1 MERKTT
7 EQLIATLKREAEEII
22 DKAIQENRDLTA
34 EELEEVTKKENGIK
48 ALRDQSEDVKEEE
61 PKDKEKEEEKENTD
75 STEEE
80 EPKDDDDAKEE
91 EEPEV
96 EDEEEDNKRSNINI
110 NTMKEERN
118 FSLVKAIRAIANNQ
132 QMDDF
137 TAAVI
142 AEGKEENRKAG
153 ISSQGQIQLPSTRA
167 TVTVASEGEDVV
179 VTDLLDILTP
189 LRAKN
194 VMAQAG
200 AKIMGN
206 LVGNVQ
212 VPIMTASNVTWEG
225 EISDAK
231 DGAPSFSHITLTPHR
246 LTAYID
252 ISKQMLVQDSLDV
265 ENTIRQDLIA
275 AINSKLE
282 STILGDGDGKE
293 GGAVVIAP
301 EGMFNVLTPT
311 TVSDF
316 AGICDVEADIEDA
329 NVLGEC
335 KYVMSNKCKAALR
348 GMIKGTNATG
358 MVYENGSVDGTEALN
373 TSNVASTNYIYGDW
387 SNLAIGSWGGIDLTV
402 DPYTRAAAGQVRL
415 VVNAF
420 FDAKVLRE
428 EAFAAGTVD
437 VD

>member
-1 MERKTT
+1 MNKEERIL
-7 EQLIATLKREAEEII
+7 QLKKEAEAII
-22 DKAIQENRDLTA
+22 DKAIQESRDLTA
-34 EELEEVTKKENGIK
+34 EEMENVTKLEDEINELRAKE
-48 ALRDQSEDVKEEE
+48 DEVEEE
-61 PKDKEKEEEKENTD
+61 PKQEEQEEPQSEEEP
-75 STEEE
+75 EEE
-80 EPKDDDDAKEE
+80 EPKEEE
-91 EEPEV
+91 EEPE
-96 EDEEEDNKRSNINI
+96 EDPKDEEDKRQNHNINI
-110 NTMKEERN
+110 MKEERN

-132 QMDDF
+132 QMDEF
-137 TAAVI
+137 TASVI
-142 AEGKEENRKAG
+142 NAGKEENRKAG
-153 ISSQGQIQLPSTRA
+153 ISSQGQIQLPSTRS

-194 VMAQAG
+194 VLAQAG

-212 VPIMTASNVTWEG
+212 VPVMTASNVTWEG
-225 EISDAK
+225 EIADAK
-231 DGAPSFSHITLTPHR
+231 DGAPSFSHVTLTPHR

-293 GGAVVIAP
+293 GGAVVVAP
-301 EGMFNVLTPT
+301 EGMFHILTPA
-311 TVSDF
+311 TVTNF
-316 AGICDVEADIEDA
+316 AELCEAESDIEDA

-335 KYVMSNKCKAALR
+335 KYVMSNKAKAALR

-358 MVYENGSVDGTEALN
+358 MVYENGSVDGTPAYN
-373 TSNVASTNYIYGDW
+373 TSHVEDTNFIYGDW
-387 SNLAIGSWGGIDLTV
+387 NNLAIGSWGGIDLTV
-402 DPYTRAAAGQVRL
+402 DPYSRAAAGQVRL
-415 VVNAF
+415 VINAF

-428 EAFAAGTVD
+428 EAFVAGTISNG
-437 VD
+437 

>member
-1 MERKTT
+1 MNNKEERIL
-7 EQLIATLKREAEEII
+7 QLKQDAEAII
-22 DKAIQENRDLTA
+22 DKAIQEQRDLTD
-34 EELEEVTKKENGIK
+34 EELDNVTNLEETIKQLREQSEEVEDEEPKEEEP
-48 ALRDQSEDVKEEE
+48 QSEEKPKEEE
-61 PKDKEKEEEKENTD
+61 PK
-75 STEEE
+75 EE
-80 EPKDDDDAKEE
+80 EPK
-91 EEPEV
+91 V
-96 EDEEEDNKRSNINI
+96 EDEEDNNERSF
-110 NTMKEERN
+110 NTSMKKEERN

-231 DGAPSFSHITLTPHR
+231 DGAPTFSHITLTPHR

-282 STILGDGDGKE
+282 STILGNGDGKE

-301 EGMFNVLTPT
+301 EGMFHILTQT

-335 KYVMSNKCKAALR
+335 KYVMSNKAKAALR

-358 MVYENGSVDGTEALN
+358 MVYENGSVDGTQALN

>member
-1 MERKTT
+1 MNKEERIL
-7 EQLIATLKREAEEII
+7 QLKQDAEAII
-22 DKAIQENRDLTA
+22 DAAIQEKRDMTN
-34 EELEEVTKKENGIK
+34 EELDKVTNLEEAIRQ
-48 ALRDQSEDVKEEE
+48 LREKSEDAEDEE
-61 PKDKEKEEEKENTD
+61 PKKEEPQP
-75 STEEE
+75 EEE
-80 EPKDDDDAKEE
+80 EPKDDDEEKEE
-91 EEPEV
+91 EEPKV
-96 EDEEEDNKRSNINI
+96 EDEDKRKNHNI

-153 ISSQGQIQLPSTRA
+153 ISSQGQIQLPSTRS

-225 EISDAK
+225 EIADAN

-282 STILGDGDGKE
+282 STILGNGDGKE
-293 GGAVVIAP
+293 GGAVVVAP
-301 EGMFNVLTPT
+301 EGMFHILTPT

-316 AGICDVEADIEDA
+316 AGICDVEADVEDA

-335 KYVMSNKCKAALR
+335 KYVMSNKAKAALR

>member
-1 MERKTT
+1 MERKTV

-61 PKDKEKEEEKENTD
+61 PKEEEKEDNTD

-293 GGAVVIAP
+293 GGLVVIAP

-358 MVYENGSVDGTEALN
+358 MVYENGAVDGTEALN

>member
-48 ALRDQSEDVKEEE
+48 QLRDQSEDVK
-61 PKDKEKEEEKENTD
+61 KEEEKENTD

-301 EGMFNVLTPT
+301 EGMFHILTPT

-358 MVYENGSVDGTEALN
+358 MVFENGSVDGTEALN

>member
-1 MERKTT
+1 MNSVEIQDKKS
-7 EQLIATLKREAEEII
+7 QLFQRCEEII
-22 DKAIQENRDLTA
+22 NTCKKEIRTMNEDEKSEFEGNKKEILNLN
-34 EELEEVTKKENGIK
+34 EELRKLNEELDSYSMK
-48 ALRDQSEDVKEEE
+48 DVEEQE
-61 PKDKEKEEEKENTD
+61 ANNNKNNTH
-75 STEEE
+75 
-80 EPKDDDDAKEE
+80 
-91 EEPEV
+91 
-96 EDEEEDNKRSNINI
+96 IN
-110 NTMKEERN
+110 MKEERN

-132 QMDDF
+132 QMDEF
-137 TAAVI
+137 TASVI
-142 AEGKEENRKAG
+142 NAGKEENRKAG
-153 ISSQGQIQLPSTRA
+153 ISSQGQIQLPSTRS

-212 VPIMTASNVTWEG
+212 VPVMTASNVTWEG
-225 EISDAK
+225 EIADAK
-231 DGAPSFSHITLTPHR
+231 DGAPTFSHVTLTPHR
-246 LTAYID
+246 LTAFID

-282 STILGDGDGKE
+282 ATILGDGDGKE
-293 GGAVVIAP
+293 GGANVVAP

-311 TVSDF
+311 EVSDF
-316 AGICDVEADIEDA
+316 AGICDVESDIEDA

-335 KYVMSNKCKAALR
+335 KYVMSNKAKAALR
-348 GMIKGTNATG
+348 GMIKGTNGTG

-373 TSNVASTNYIYGDW
+373 TSHVEGTNYIYGDW

-402 DPYTRAAAGQVRL
+402 DPYSKAAAGQVRI

-420 FDAKVLRE
+420 FDAKILRE
-428 EAFAAGTVD
+428 EAFAAGTVEVED
-437 VD
+437 GSDNG

>member
-61 PKDKEKEEEKENTD
+61 SKEEEKENTD

-96 EDEEEDNKRSNINI
+96 EDEEDNKRSNINI

-282 STILGDGDGKE
+282 STILGNGDGKE

-301 EGMFNVLTPT
+301 EGMFHILTPT

-335 KYVMSNKCKAALR
+335 KYVMSNKAKAALR

-358 MVYENGSVDGTEALN
+358 MVYENGSVDGTQALN

>member
-1 MERKTT
+1 M
-7 EQLIATLKREAEEII
+7 
-22 DKAIQENRDLTA
+22 TA

-61 PKDKEKEEEKENTD
+61 PKEEEKEDNTD

-293 GGAVVIAP
+293 GGLVVIAP

>member
-1 MERKTT
+1 MNKEERIL
-7 EQLIATLKREAEEII
+7 QLKKEAEEII
-22 DKAIQENRDLTA
+22 DKAIQESRDLTNDEMENVSKLEDA
-34 EELEEVTKKENGIK
+34 ITELREKEDEVEEEPKQEEQENT
-48 ALRDQSEDVKEEE
+48 DSTKEEE
-61 PKDKEKEEEKENTD
+61 PK
-75 STEEE
+75 
-80 EPKDDDDAKEE
+80 E

-118 FSLVKAIRAIANNQ
+118 FSLVRAIRAIANNQ
-132 QMDDF
+132 QMDEF

>member
-1 MERKTT
+1 MNKKEERIL
-7 EQLIATLKREAEEII
+7 QLKKDAEAII
-22 DKAIQENRDLTA
+22 DKAIQEQRDMTD
-34 EELEEVTKKENGIK
+34 EELDNVTNLEETIKQLREQSEEVEDEEPKKEEP
-48 ALRDQSEDVKEEE
+48 QSEEEPKEEE
-61 PKDKEKEEEKENTD
+61 PK
-75 STEEE
+75 EE
-80 EPKDDDDAKEE
+80 EPK
-91 EEPEV
+91 V
-96 EDEEEDNKRSNINI
+96 EDEEDNNERSF
-110 NTMKEERN
+110 NTSMKKEERN

-142 AEGKEENRKAG
+142 AEGKEENRKSG
-153 ISSQGQIQLPSTRA
+153 IASQGQIQLPSTRA

-194 VMAQAG
+194 VMVQAG

-225 EISDAK
+225 EIADAK
-231 DGAPSFSHITLTPHR
+231 DGAPTFSHITLTPHR

-301 EGMFNVLTPT
+301 EGMFHILTPT

-335 KYVMSNKCKAALR
+335 KYVMSNKAKAALR

-373 TSNVASTNYIYGDW
+373 TSHVEGTNYIYGDW
-387 SNLAIGSWGGIDLTV
+387 SNLVIGSFGGLDLLC
-402 DPYTRAAAGQVRL
+402 DPYSRASAGQVRL
-415 VVNAF
+415 VANVF
-420 FDAKVLRE
+420 FDAKVLRP

>member
-1 MERKTT
+1 MKKEERIL
-7 EQLIATLKREAEEII
+7 QLKKEAEEII
-22 DKAIQENRDLTA
+22 DKAIQESRDLTN
-34 EELEEVTKKENGIK
+34 EEMENVSKLEDAITELREKEDEV
-48 ALRDQSEDVKEEE
+48 EEE
-61 PKDKEKEEEKENTD
+61 PKQEEQEDTPQ
-75 STEEE
+75 SEE
-80 EPKDDDDAKEE
+80 EPKEE
-91 EEPEV
+91 EEPE
-96 EDEEEDNKRSNINI
+96 EEPKEEEDKRQNHNINI
-110 NTMKEERN
+110 MKEERN

-335 KYVMSNKCKAALR
+335 KYVMSNKAKAALR

-358 MVYENGSVDGTEALN
+358 MVYENGSFDGTQALN

>member
-1 MERKTT
+1 MKKEERIL
-7 EQLIATLKREAEEII
+7 QLKKDAEAII
-22 DKAIQENRDLTA
+22 DKAIQEQRDMTD
-34 EELEEVTKKENGIK
+34 EEMNEVASLEESIK
-48 ALRDQSEDVKEEE
+48 QLREQSEEVVEEE
-61 PKDKEKEEEKENTD
+61 PKEEEKENTD

-80 EPKDDDDAKEE
+80 EPKE

-282 STILGDGDGKE
+282 STILGNGDGKE

-301 EGMFNVLTPT
+301 EGMFHILTPT

-335 KYVMSNKCKAALR
+335 KYVMSNKAKAALR

-358 MVYENGSVDGTEALN
+358 MVYENGSVDGTQALN

>member
-1 MERKTT
+1 MNKEERIL
-7 EQLIATLKREAEEII
+7 QLKKEAEEII
-22 DKAIQENRDLTA
+22 DKAIQESRDLTN
-34 EELEEVTKKENGIK
+34 EEMENVSKLEDAITELREKEDEV
-48 ALRDQSEDVKEEE
+48 EEE
-61 PKDKEKEEEKENTD
+61 PKQEEKENTD

-80 EPKDDDDAKEE
+80 EPKDDDDTKEE

-301 EGMFNVLTPT
+301 VGMFNVLTPT

-358 MVYENGSVDGTEALN
+358 MVFENGSVDGTEALN

>member
-1 MERKTT
+1 MKKEERIL
-7 EQLIATLKREAEEII
+7 QLKKEAEEII
-22 DKAIQENRDLTA
+22 DKAIQESRDLTN
-34 EELEEVTKKENGIK
+34 EEMENVSKLEDAITELREKEDEV
-48 ALRDQSEDVKEEE
+48 EEE
-61 PKDKEKEEEKENTD
+61 PKQEEQEDTPQ
-75 STEEE
+75 SEE
-80 EPKDDDDAKEE
+80 EPKEE
-91 EEPEV
+91 EEPE
-96 EDEEEDNKRSNINI
+96 EEPKEEEDKRQNHNINI
-110 NTMKEERN
+110 MKEERN

-335 KYVMSNKCKAALR
+335 KYVMSNKAKAALR